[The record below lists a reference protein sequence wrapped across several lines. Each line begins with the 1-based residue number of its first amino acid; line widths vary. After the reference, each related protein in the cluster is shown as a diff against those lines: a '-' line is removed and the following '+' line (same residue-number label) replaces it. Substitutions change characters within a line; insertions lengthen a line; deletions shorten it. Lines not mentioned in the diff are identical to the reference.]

1 MRKANLEQI
10 TNAIINFNLEGT
22 VRSVTPYGN
31 GHINDTF
38 LVTCYKEDDSKHE
51 YILQAVN
58 NDVFK
63 LPAQVMENIVKV
75 DARGLSCPQPVILTM
90 EALKKNAD
98 GYEIVVDNHTAEQ
111 NVTRFLK
118 KAGKS
123 VEVAVEGEDIILT
136 AK

>member
-10 TNAIINFNLEGT
+10 TNAIMNFNLEGT

-38 LVTCYKEDDSKHE
+38 LVTCYGDDDSKHE

-75 DARGLSCPQPVILTM
+75 TDYLIGQVLRLFVPSQAVSIIKIRTASSGVCMTLLRILSALTVP
-90 EALKKNAD
+90 K
-98 GYEIVVDNHTAEQ
+98 I
-111 NVTRFLK
+111 
-118 KAGKS
+118 
-123 VEVAVEGEDIILT
+123 
-136 AK
+136 